1 MALISSGSD
10 DTSYLSLIT
19 CVSFLCL
26 QHHQHIVITR
36 INLHKQSAEGVE
48 DHQVLLL
55 LILPP
60 QRD

>member
-1 MALISSGSD
+1 MALINSGSE

-26 QHHQHIVITR
+26 HQQHIIVF
-36 INLHKQSAEGVE
+36 INLHKQSAVVNPRYR
-48 DHQVLLL
+48 VLLL

>member
-26 QHHQHIVITR
+26 HHHHHVITR